1 MEIRSFPKLPSTQ
14 RYLIESLRAG
24 ELQAPIAVITE
35 EQYDGVG
42 SRENS
47 WEGERGN
54 FFASVAVKIT
64 DLPEDLPLSSA
75 SIYFSFIMKK
85 ILLDYNDKVWL
96 KWPNDLYLEANKIGG
111 TITQKTG
118 DILVCGI
125 GINLKKTQSGYD
137 ALQSDVSPVTLLQKY
152 LEALEEFPKWK
163 QVFSEYQVEFEYSRS
178 FSVHIENRKK
188 SLSDARLCEDGSL
201 MIEGKRVYSLR

>member
-1 MEIRSFPKLPSTQ
+1 
-14 RYLIESLRAG
+14 LRAG

-96 KWPNDLYLEANKIGG
+96 KWPNDFYLEANKIGG